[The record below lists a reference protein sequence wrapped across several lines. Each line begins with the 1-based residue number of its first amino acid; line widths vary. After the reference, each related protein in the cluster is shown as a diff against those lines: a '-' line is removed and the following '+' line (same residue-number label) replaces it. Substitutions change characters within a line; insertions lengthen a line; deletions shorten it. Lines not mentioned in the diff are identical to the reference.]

1 MEERIMLALT
11 DVRDDFITDTMTFLG
26 YDRQKASK
34 SVNHNKQKWVRVLL
48 VAALVA
54 LLAVTAFAFDLFGL
68 RSYLVPSLSQMEEG
82 GYISTNGF
90 MDTPEGKAAAE
101 WADFIRN
108 YNIPDLSDE
117 IIEAWIGDDADLRT
131 LEQIYSVYNDT
142 MAQKLTEIRDKY
154 GLTLHTQLAF
164 PASEELFYSA
174 AGISP
179 FVLTEDGQ
187 FQGQYIYEDGS
198 FKGEGV
204 VTVDGVDCAFTLIRG
219 RKGVL
224 APITNFLANPED
236 YSEWQ
241 YTTASGAVVDVA
253 WLPTGEVF
261 SPCFLFFM
269 EGEYQITIYG
279 SVPDSKDA
287 VNSFTECFDFAAI
300 CSGMPNLAV
309 LDRPAIV
316 EPNTESDLTWESFMH
331 TTEWRAAAEF
341 SSFCSKDS
349 ELCDPFIQ
357 SRALYGR
364 GDAVLDA
371 EIERLCA
378 EFSLIYPTYKEFL
391 ANYYG
396 SNRAYPYEGNGIPD
410 GAEWYEISDDDFW
423 NRLGHGKLFEREG
436 VPISDWYDTG
446 AFYTGFANTD
456 IFYMPKGVLFTYPIS
471 LPTSFQVLESWQY
484 DTADGEDVTCALT
497 NRPEGLILYE
507 TENAYVLIVTH
518 IGGDAAS
525 IQATADQIAFSM
537 IP

>member
-11 DVRDDFITDTMTFLG
+11 DVRDSFIAEAMSFLE
-26 YDRQKASK
+26 YDQPKALNRS
-34 SVNHNKQKWVRVLL
+34 NRNKQKWLRILL
-48 VAALVA
+48 VAVIAA
-54 LLAVTAFAFDLFGL
+54 LLAVTAFAFNLFGL
-68 RSYLVPSLSQMEEG
+68 RSYLVPSPSQTEEG
-82 GYISTNGF
+82 GYISTNGY
-90 MDTPEGKAAAE
+90 MDTPEGKGAAE
-101 WADFIRN
+101 WAEFARTYDTSS
-108 YNIPDLSDE
+108 LSDE
-117 IIEAWIGDDADLRT
+117 MIEAWVGGNADRFAM
-131 LEQIYSVYNDT
+131 EQIYSVYNDV
-142 MAQKLTEIRDKY
+142 MAQKLTEICNKY
-154 GLTLHTQLAF
+154 GLTLHTQMHV

-179 FVLTEDGQ
+179 FLRTGEGK

-204 VTVDGVDCAFTLIRG
+204 VIVDSADCAFTLIRG

-224 APITNFLANPED
+224 VPITNFLADPED

-253 WLPTGEVF
+253 WLPTGEDL

-269 EGEYQITIYG
+269 AGEYQITIYG

-300 CSGMPNLAV
+300 CIGMPNLAV

-316 EPNTESDLTWESFMH
+316 EPNTESDLTWESFMQ

-364 GDAVLDA
+364 GDAELDT
-371 EIERLCA
+371 EMERLCA
-378 EFSLIYPTYKEFL
+378 KFSLTYPSYKEFF

-410 GAEWYEISDDDFW
+410 GAEWYEISEDEFW
-423 NRLGHGKLFEREG
+423 SQIGNGKLFEREG
-436 VPISDWYDTG
+436 IPISDWYDTG
-446 AFYTGFANTD
+446 AFYTGFANTE
-456 IFYMPKGVLFTYPIS
+456 IYYMPKGVLFTYPIS
-471 LPTSFQVLESWQY
+471 LPVGFRVIESWQY
-484 DTADGEDVTCALT
+484 DTADGEVVTCVLT

-537 IP
+537 FP

>member
-11 DVRDDFITDTMTFLG
+11 DVRDSFIAEAMSFLE
-26 YDRQKASK
+26 YDQPKALNRS
-34 SVNHNKQKWVRVLL
+34 NRNKQKWLRILL
-48 VAALVA
+48 VAVIAA
-54 LLAVTAFAFDLFGL
+54 LLAVTAFAFNLFGL
-68 RSYLVPSLSQMEEG
+68 RSYLVPSPSQTEEG
-82 GYISTNGF
+82 GYISTNGY
-90 MDTPEGKAAAE
+90 MDTPEGKGAAE
-101 WADFIRN
+101 WAEFARTYDTSS
-108 YNIPDLSDE
+108 LSDE
-117 IIEAWIGDDADLRT
+117 MIEAWVGGNADRFAM
-131 LEQIYSVYNDT
+131 EQIYSVYNDV
-142 MAQKLTEIRDKY
+142 MAQKLTEICNKY
-154 GLTLHTQLAF
+154 GLTLHTQMHF

-179 FVLTEDGQ
+179 FLRTGEGK

-204 VTVDGVDCAFTLIRG
+204 VIVDGVDCAFSLIRG

-224 APITNFLANPED
+224 APITNFLADPED

-253 WLPTGEVF
+253 WLPTGEDL

-287 VNSFTECFDFAAI
+287 VNSFTECFDFSAI

-316 EPNTESDLTWESFMH
+316 EPNTESDLAWESFMQ

-364 GDAVLDA
+364 GDAELDT
-371 EIERLCA
+371 EMERLRVKYN
-378 EFSLIYPTYKEFL
+378 LTYPTYKEFY

-410 GAEWYEISDDDFW
+410 GAEWYEISEDEFW
-423 NRLGHGKLFEREG
+423 SQIGNGKLFEREG
-436 VPISDWYDTG
+436 IPISDWYDTG

-456 IFYMPKGVLFTYPIS
+456 IYYMPKDVLFTYPIS
-471 LPTSFQVLESWQY
+471 LPVSFRVIESWQY
-484 DTADGEDVTCALT
+484 DTADGEVVTCVLT

-525 IQATADQIAFSM
+525 IQATADQIAFSKF
-537 IP
+537 P

>member
-11 DVRDDFITDTMTFLG
+11 DVRDSFIAEAMSFIE
-26 YDRQKASK
+26 YDQPKALNRS
-34 SVNHNKQKWVRVLL
+34 NRNKQKWLRILL
-48 VAALVA
+48 VAVIAA
-54 LLAVTAFAFDLFGL
+54 LLAVTAFAFNLFGL
-68 RSYLVPSLSQMEEG
+68 RSYLVPSPSQTEEG
-82 GYISTNGF
+82 GYISTNGY
-90 MDTPEGKAAAE
+90 MDTPEGKGAAE
-101 WADFIRN
+101 WADFART
-108 YNIPDLSDE
+108 YDTSSLSDE
-117 IIEAWIGDDADLRT
+117 MIEAWVGGNADRFAM
-131 LEQIYSVYNDT
+131 EQIYSVYNDV
-142 MAQKLTEIRDKY
+142 MAQKLTEICNKY
-154 GLTLHTQLAF
+154 GLTLHTQMHF
-164 PASEELFYSA
+164 PASVELFYSA

-179 FVLTEDGQ
+179 FLRTGEGK

-204 VTVDGVDCAFTLIRG
+204 VIVDSADCAFTLIRG

-224 APITNFLANPED
+224 VPITNFLADLED

-253 WLPTGEVF
+253 WLPTGEDL

-279 SVPDSKDA
+279 SVPDNKDA
-287 VNSFTECFDFAAI
+287 VNSFAECFDFAAI

-309 LDRPAIV
+309 LDRPATV
-316 EPNTESDLTWESFMH
+316 EPNTESDLTWESFMQ

-364 GDAVLDA
+364 GDAELDT
-371 EIERLCA
+371 EMERLCA
-378 EFSLIYPTYKEFL
+378 KFSLTYPSYKEFF

-410 GAEWYEISDDDFW
+410 GAEWYEISEDEFW
-423 NRLGHGKLFEREG
+423 SQIGNGKLFEREG
-436 VPISDWYDTG
+436 IPISDWYDTG

-456 IFYMPKGVLFTYPIS
+456 IYYMPKDVLFTYPIS
-471 LPTSFQVLESWQY
+471 LPVGFRVIESWQY
-484 DTADGEDVTCALT
+484 DTADGEVVTCVLT

-537 IP
+537 FP

>member
-11 DVRDDFITDTMTFLG
+11 DVRDSFIAEAMSFIE
-26 YDRQKASK
+26 YDQPKALNRS
-34 SVNHNKQKWVRVLL
+34 NRNKQKWLRILL
-48 VAALVA
+48 VAVIAA
-54 LLAVTAFAFDLFGL
+54 LLAVTAFAFNLFGL
-68 RSYLVPSLSQMEEG
+68 RSYLVASPSQTEEG
-82 GYISTNGF
+82 GYISTNGY
-90 MDTPEGKAAAE
+90 MDTPEGKGAAE
-101 WADFIRN
+101 WADFART
-108 YNIPDLSDE
+108 YDTSSLSDE
-117 IIEAWIGDDADLRT
+117 MIEAWVGGNADRFAM
-131 LEQIYSVYNDT
+131 EQIYSVYNDV
-142 MAQKLTEIRDKY
+142 MAQKLTEICNKY
-154 GLTLHTQLAF
+154 GLTLHTQMHF
-164 PASEELFYSA
+164 PASVELFYSA

-179 FVLTEDGQ
+179 FLRTGEGK

-204 VTVDGVDCAFTLIRG
+204 VIVDSADCAFTLIRG

-224 APITNFLANPED
+224 VPITNFLADLED

-253 WLPTGEVF
+253 WLPTGEDL

-279 SVPDSKDA
+279 SVPDNKDA
-287 VNSFTECFDFAAI
+287 VNSFAECFDFAAI

-309 LDRPAIV
+309 LDRPATV
-316 EPNTESDLTWESFMH
+316 EPNTESDLTWESFMQ

-364 GDAVLDA
+364 GDAELDT
-371 EIERLCA
+371 EMERLCA
-378 EFSLIYPTYKEFL
+378 KFSLTYPSYKEFF

-410 GAEWYEISDDDFW
+410 GAEWYEISEDEFW
-423 NRLGHGKLFEREG
+423 SQIGNGKLFEREG
-436 VPISDWYDTG
+436 IPISDWYDTG

-456 IFYMPKGVLFTYPIS
+456 IYYMPKDVLFTYPIS
-471 LPTSFQVLESWQY
+471 LPVGFRVIESWQY
-484 DTADGEDVTCALT
+484 DTADGEVVTCVLT

-537 IP
+537 FP